1 MKKSE
6 MVGRVAGRMG
16 LTKSAA
22 DGAVDAVFEVIAEAL
37 AKEEA
42 VRIAGFG
49 TFATRS
55 RSARTGRNHEGPDPR
70 YHYGASVALENGVFG
85 NTVMGPERK
94 ETPAQAKERTR
105 SG

>member
-16 LTKSAA
+16 LSKSVAES
-22 DGAVDAVFEVIAEAL
+22 AVNAVFEVIGEAL

-49 TFATRS
+49 TFATRG
-55 RSARTGRNHEGPDPR
+55 RSARTGREILGPGRASRSRPR
-70 YHYGASVALENGVFG
+70 KHRRSRRARHLG
-85 NTVMGPERK
+85 
-94 ETPAQAKERTR
+94 TR
-105 SG
+105 